1 MMQPCHHVCGHSSK
15 ALAALCMAYRRAQ
28 VVRHVP
34 VEGVNA
40 SKVLVTAYEAET
52 SKDDATMIAS
62 TKALDAFVLSAIAV
76 LEKTM
81 PEKGQMKKSPLH
93 SAVASLRR
101 SLNS

>member
-15 ALAALCMAYRRAQ
+15 ALAALCTACRRAQ
-28 VVRHVP
+28 VVQHVP
-34 VEGVNA
+34 VDGIDA

-81 PEKGQMKKSPLH
+81 PEEGRMGGSTLH

-101 SLNS
+101 SMAS

>member
-15 ALAALCMAYRRAQ
+15 ALAALCIAYRRAQ

-40 SKVLVTAYEAET
+40 SKALVTAYEAET
-52 SKDDATMIAS
+52 SKDEAAMIAS
-62 TKALDAFVLSAIAV
+62 TKALDAFVFAAIAV

-81 PEKGQMKKSPLH
+81 PAKGSVKESRLH

-101 SLNS
+101 SLTS